1 MFFSKINY
9 DYKLRGQK
17 FMICEIISVGT
28 EILLG
33 DILNTNAQY
42 LGRRLAD
49 LGINV
54 YFHTSVG
61 DNPER
66 LKKTFE
72 IAFSRSDMVIATGG
86 LGPTKDD
93 LSKEVAAE
101 FFGKKL
107 IIDEES
113 LQRIRDSFERR
124 GLPLTSGNM
133 KQAYIIEGSR
143 PIPNDYGTAPGIL
156 LEEKGKILILLP
168 GPPKEMV
175 PMFENY
181 VVPFLSSLSSETIY
195 SRVLRVCILGESF
208 MEERVRD
215 LIENQT
221 NPTIAP
227 YAKEGEAI
235 LRITAKAKTKD
246 EAEKLI
252 EPVVEEIKKRIGE
265 YIYGEGDIT
274 LEEVV
279 VKLLLNK
286 DLTISIAESCTGG
299 MITSRLVN
307 VPGVSKVL
315 LEGVVAYS
323 NEAKMNRLNISEK
336 ILRKYGAVSKECA
349 MEMAKN
355 VALLSSSHIGL
366 SATGIAGPE
375 GGGKKKPV
383 GLVYLGLY
391 IKGKLSYKELKLS
404 GNRDRIRRM
413 TTINALDF
421 LRREIIKIE

>member
-1 MFFSKINY
+1 
-9 DYKLRGQK
+9 
-17 FMICEIISVGT
+17 MICEILSVGT

-66 LKKTFE
+66 LKKALE

-93 LSKEVAAE
+93 LTKEVSAE
-101 FFGKKL
+101 FFGRRL
-107 IIDEES
+107 ILHEES
-113 LQRIRDSFERR
+113 LNRIKEFFEKR
-124 GLPLTSGNM
+124 GLPLTSGNI
-133 KQAYIIEGSR
+133 KQAYIIEGSKVL
-143 PIPNDYGTAPGIL
+143 PNDFGTAPGIL
-156 LEEKGKILILLP
+156 LEDKGKILILLP
-168 GPPKEMV
+168 GPPREMI

-181 VVPFLSSLSSETIY
+181 VVPFLSSLSSETIH
-195 SRVLRVCILGESF
+195 SKVLRICGLGESF
-208 MEERVRD
+208 MEERIKD
-215 LIENQT
+215 LIESQK

-235 LRITAKAKTKD
+235 LRITAKAKSKE

-252 EPVVEEIKKRIGE
+252 EPVIEEIKRRIGE
-265 YIYGEGDIT
+265 YIYGEGETT

-279 VKLLLNK
+279 VKLLLEKN
-286 DLTISIAESCTGG
+286 LTLSVAESCTGG

-315 LEGVVAYS
+315 LEGIIAYS
-323 NEAKMNRLNISEK
+323 NESKINRLNVSEDIIK
-336 ILRKYGAVSKECA
+336 KYGAVSKECA
-349 MEMAKN
+349 IEMAKN
-355 VALLSSSHIGL
+355 VALISSSHIGL

-375 GGGKKKPV
+375 GGTSEKPV

-391 IKGKLSYKELKLS
+391 LNGESKYKELKFS
-404 GNRDRIRRM
+404 GDRNRIRLM
-413 TTINALDF
+413 TTISALDF
-421 LRREIIKIE
+421 LRREVMKI